1 MAATQIEIPGIPAPE
16 PKELAITPMS
26 LMQMALE
33 TGKAEQ
39 LQILQEMYFKDK
51 ERKAEEEFNL
61 AMNAVQAEIG
71 RVKPNLLNPQTKS
84 RYASYDKLDAEL
96 RPIYTR
102 HGFSLSFSEED
113 SSKPNHVRVICYVSR
128 GGHTR
133 VYRKDMP
140 VVTTGIKGNEMMTL
154 TDATSSADSYGK
166 RYLVKD
172 IFNVAIGEDDDDGN
186 GGQQNQGGRM
196 NEQEAQERYAY
207 FDKCNTFEELENHWR
222 ASRAAAIEANDEDAK
237 NAFDSAKN
245 RRKEQLRKAGAR

>member
-1 MAATQIEIPGIPAPE
+1 
-16 PKELAITPMS
+16 
-26 LMQMALE
+26 MQMALE
-33 TGKAEQ
+33 TGKADQ

-51 ERKAEEEFNL
+51 ARKAEEDFNF

-96 RPIYTR
+96 RPIYTK

-140 VVTTGIKGNEMMTL
+140 VVTTGIKGNEMMTP
-154 TDATSSADSYGK
+154 THATASADSYGK
-166 RYLVKD
+166 RYLLKD
-172 IFNVAIGEDDDDGN
+172 IFNVAIGEDDNDGN
-186 GGQQNQGGRM
+186 GSQPQGGVLDDIS
-196 NEQEAQERYAY
+196 ERVEWIRNCSS
-207 FDKCNTFEELENHWR
+207 FQELESIWR
-222 ASRAAAIEANDEDAK
+222 EAYAAAKKAKDQKAIEAINFAT
-237 NAFDSAKN
+237 NA
-245 RRKEQLRKAGAR
+245 RKRELREAGKQ

>member
-1 MAATQIEIPGIPAPE
+1 MAAQIELPGIPAPE

-51 ERKAEEEFNL
+51 ARKAEEEFNL

-140 VVTTGIKGNEMMTL
+140 VVTTGIKGNEMMTP
-154 TDATSSADSYGK
+154 THATASADSYGK

-172 IFNVAIGEDDDDGN
+172 IFNVAIGEDDDDGSN
-186 GGQQNQGGRM
+186 RC
-196 NEQEAQERYAY
+196 AY
-207 FDKCNTFEELENHWR
+207 DFQSLHVDV
-222 ASRAAAIEANDEDAK
+222 SRANGIATRPAWR
-237 NAFDSAKN
+237 SSP
-245 RRKEQLRKAGAR
+245 AGAGFPSLSRNGISLKRGQK

>member
-16 PKELAITPMS
+16 PKELTITPMS

-51 ERKAEEEFNL
+51 ARKAEEEFNL

-140 VVTTGIKGNEMMTL
+140 VVTTGIKGNEMMTP
-154 TDATSSADSYGK
+154 THATASADSYGK
-166 RYLVKD
+166 RYLLKD
-172 IFNVAIGEDDDDGN
+172 IFNVAIGEDDTDGN
-186 GGQQNQGGRM
+186 GSQPQGGVLDDIS
-196 NEQEAQERYAY
+196 ERIEWIANCSNMGELHKVFYAAV
-207 FDKCNTFEELENHWR
+207 K
-222 ASRAAAIEANDEDAK
+222 AAKDANDYEAIRKLTAAKDAK
-237 NAFDSAKN
+237 K
-245 RRKEQLRKAGAR
+245 KELA